1 MCSHTHTRTE
11 WIQHCKAH
19 TTTNEHASAII
30 INAIIPLESLLRS
43 LLPPR
48 SRSFSLPLTRSVC
61 NFYFQFSLFR
71 LQQLNNN
78 NNNNNC
84 NANRRVKWIKRFL
97 KLYAKWNLNC
107 RFLSKEGAKVRC
119 GCLWEI
125 AKVFTCVC
133 KLNYANQIN
142 VKSVKRHNK
151 IRKTTERKR

>member
-78 NNNNNC
+78 NNNNC

-107 RFLSKEGAKVRC
+107 RFLAKEGAKVRC
-119 GCLWEI
+119 GCVWEI